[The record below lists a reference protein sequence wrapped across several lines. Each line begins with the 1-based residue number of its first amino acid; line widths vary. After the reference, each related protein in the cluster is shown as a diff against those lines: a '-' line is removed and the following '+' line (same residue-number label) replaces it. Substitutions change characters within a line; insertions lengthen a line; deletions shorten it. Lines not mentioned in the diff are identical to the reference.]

1 MEDLQREPRKPGCWM
16 GRARRD
22 LESKHVMDDKLLSL
36 GAPLGGG
43 MYPEQMLPLCFLF
56 PWGPYL
62 HGIQHQS
69 SLWSSE
75 GHVYCD
81 RTKVSRYRWAAQS
94 F

>member
-1 MEDLQREPRKPGCWM
+1 
-16 GRARRD
+16 RD

-75 GHVYCD
+75 GEKRHSEPGEFSNEELSEKH
-81 RTKVSRYRWAAQS
+81 RNLVSGERAQWRNA
-94 F
+94 